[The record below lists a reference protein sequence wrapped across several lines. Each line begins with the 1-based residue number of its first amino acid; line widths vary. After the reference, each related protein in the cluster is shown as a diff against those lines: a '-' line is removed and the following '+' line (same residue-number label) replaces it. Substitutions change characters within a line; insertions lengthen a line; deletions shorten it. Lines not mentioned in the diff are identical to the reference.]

1 MSVIEVIRLLGTEF
15 IGVQDAVLQKWIDLT
30 QPFLSKKIFGDMYD
44 QALALLVC
52 HRMKMAGMGDS
63 SYGTVGDTLRVGS
76 YSEGE
81 TSIGFTTNQGTN
93 LLADG
98 ELALTAYGLQ
108 FLNIRRLKV
117 VPIHS
122 AGEI

>member
-1 MSVIEVIRLLGTEF
+1 MIEIIRLLGTEF
-15 IGVQDAVLQKWIDLT
+15 GNVRDATIQSWIELT
-30 QPFLSKKIFGDMYD
+30 QPFLSKKIFGEMYD
-44 QALALLVC
+44 QALALLTC

-81 TSIGFTTNQGTN
+81 TSLGFTTNQGTN
-93 LLADG
+93 LLPNG
-98 ELALTAYGLQ
+98 ELALTAYGIK
-108 FLNIRRLKV
+108 FPTIRRLRV

-122 AGEI
+122 AGEG

>member
-1 MSVIEVIRLLGTEF
+1 MSVIEIIRLLGTEF
-15 IGVQDAVLQKWIDLT
+15 SNVQDTTIQSWIELT
-30 QPFLSKKIFGDMYD
+30 QPFLSKKIFGEMYD
-44 QALALLVC
+44 QALALLTC

-81 TSIGFTTNQGTN
+81 TSLGFTTNQGTN
-93 LLADG
+93 LLPNG

-108 FLNIRRLKV
+108 FLNIRRLRV

-122 AGEI
+122 AGEG

>member
-15 IGVQDAVLQKWIDLT
+15 GNAQDGTIQSWIELT

-44 QALALLVC
+44 QALALLTC

-63 SYGTVGDTLRVGS
+63 SYGTVGDTLRVGN

-81 TSIGFTTNQGTN
+81 TSLGFTTNQGTN
-93 LLADG
+93 LLPNG
-98 ELALTAYGLQ
+98 ELALTSYGLQ
-108 FLNIRRLKV
+108 FLNIRRLRV

-122 AGEI
+122 AGEG

>member
-1 MSVIEVIRLLGTEF
+1 MSVIEIIRLLGTEF
-15 IGVQDAVLQKWIDLT
+15 GNVRDATIQSWIELT
-30 QPFLSKKIFGDMYD
+30 QPFLSKKIFGEMYD
-44 QALALLVC
+44 QALALLTC

-81 TSIGFTTNQGTN
+81 TSLGFTTNQGTN
-93 LLADG
+93 LLPNG

-108 FLNIRRLKV
+108 FLNIRRLRV

-122 AGEI
+122 AGEG